1 MAADP
6 TGTGASAAR
15 RDLTRIY
22 AAAVAGVAPSRLIAR
37 ALAGETAGGAKV
49 PALLADASRIFLL
62 AAGKAAMGTA
72 DEVAARLGPRLH
84 DALAIVPAPA
94 SKSEFV
100 SAAAPAD
107 ASDVP
112 RRTIRTLA
120 AAHPLPDV
128 SSERA
133 GAAALE
139 FARRAGPGD
148 LLLFALSGGASALMA
163 APAPPVTLAD
173 KIAINAALLGSGAS
187 IRELNIVR
195 RHLSAIKGGGL
206 LRACGGARVLSFIL
220 SDVAHNDLATIG
232 SGPAAADPTTF
243 AEAVGVLK
251 RRGLWG
257 RAPETIRDRLERGAA
272 GEIAETLKPGDPLL
286 ERVDNLVIGDNTS
299 ALEAAAEATAAAGYV
314 VDRWRELYGEADDL
328 GRALAAHLSAIAGS
342 AAARTCVIAGG
353 EPVVTMRGRG
363 KGGRAQQAALSM
375 ALELER
381 LGGAPRVVAL
391 FAGTDGIDGPTDAAG
406 AFSSPRTPA
415 RAREAGFDPDAA
427 LKRSDAYPLFAAL
440 GDLFIT
446 GPTGTNVSDIFIGLV
461 NH

>member
-1 MAADP
+1 MAADS
-6 TGTGASAAR
+6 TGAATSAAR

-22 AAAVAGVAPSRLIAR
+22 AAAVSAVAPTHLIPR
-37 ALAGETAGGAKV
+37 ALAGEVAGGAKV

-62 AAGKAAMGTA
+62 AAGKAAMGMA
-72 DEVAARLGPRLH
+72 AELAARLGPRLH

-94 SKSEFV
+94 PEGESV
-100 SAAAPAD
+100 SNLAPFTA
-107 ASDVP
+107 
-112 RRTIRTLA
+112 RRAIRILA
-120 AAHPLPDV
+120 AAHPLPDA

-133 GAAALE
+133 AAAALE
-139 FARRAGPGD
+139 FARQAGRGD

-163 APAPPVTLAD
+163 APAQPVTRAD

-232 SGPAAADPTTF
+232 SGPTAADRTTF

-257 RAPETIRDRLERGAA
+257 HAPEAIRDRLERGAA
-272 GEIAETLKPGDPLL
+272 GEIAETVKPGDPLL
-286 ERVDNLVIGDNTS
+286 ERVDNLVIGDNAL
-299 ALEAAAEATAAAGYV
+299 ALESAADAAAAAGYV

-328 GRALAAHLSAIAGS
+328 GRALAAHLSAIAAG
-342 AAARTCVIAGG
+342 AGARTCVIAGG
-353 EPVVTMRGRG
+353 EPVVTIRGRG
-363 KGGRAQQAALSM
+363 KGGREQQAALAT

-381 LGGAPRVVAL
+381 LGGAGRIAAL
-391 FAGTDGIDGPTDAAG
+391 FAGTDGIDGSTDAAG

-415 RAREAGFDPDAA
+415 RAREAGFDPGAA
-427 LKRSDAYPLFAAL
+427 LKRNDAYPLFAAL

-461 NH
+461 NY

>member
-6 TGTGASAAR
+6 TRTGSSIAR

-22 AAAVAGVAPSRLIAR
+22 AAAVSAVAPAHLTAR
-37 ALAGETAGGAKV
+37 ALAGEIAGGEKV

-62 AAGKAAMGTA
+62 AAGKAAMGMA
-72 DEVAARLGPRLH
+72 VELAARLGPRLH

-94 SKSEFV
+94 PEGESVSDV
-100 SAAAPAD
+100 APSAA
-107 ASDVP
+107 
-112 RRTIRTLA
+112 RRAIRILA
-120 AAHPLPDV
+120 AAHPLPDA

-133 GAAALE
+133 AAAALE
-139 FARRAGPGD
+139 FAREAGPGD

-163 APAPPVTLAD
+163 APARPVTLAD

-206 LRACGGARVLSFIL
+206 LRACGGARVLSLIL

-232 SGPAAADPTTF
+232 SGPTAADPTIF

-257 RAPETIRDRLERGAA
+257 RAPEVIRDRLERGAA

-286 ERVDNLVIGDNTS
+286 ERVDNLVIGDNAS
-299 ALEAAAEATAAAGYV
+299 ALEGAAAAAAAAGYAV
-314 VDRWRELYGEADDL
+314 YRWRELYGEADDL
-328 GRALAAHLSAIAGS
+328 GRALAAHLSGIAAG
-342 AAARTCVIAGG
+342 ARARTCVIAGG
-353 EPVVTMRGRG
+353 EPVVTIRGQG
-363 KGGRAQQAALSM
+363 KGGRAQQAALAM

-381 LGGAPRVVAL
+381 LGDARRIAAL

-415 RAREAGFDPDAA
+415 RAREAAFDPDAA
-427 LKRSDAYPLFAAL
+427 LKRNDAYPLLAAL

-461 NH
+461 HY